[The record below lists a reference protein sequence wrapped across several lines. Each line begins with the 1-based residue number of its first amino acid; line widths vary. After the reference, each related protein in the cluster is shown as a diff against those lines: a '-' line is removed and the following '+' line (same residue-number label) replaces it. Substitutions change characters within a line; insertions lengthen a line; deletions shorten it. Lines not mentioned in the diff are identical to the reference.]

1 MRHLVIVIFLGL
13 LTASCAPKASSEAN
27 SLAQISNPEVLQ
39 FAIPGKELYENY
51 CANCHQKDGTGLGK
65 LIPPLR
71 DADYFKAD
79 IHRTI
84 WIMKHGKEGEIVV
97 NGQVYNQ
104 AMPANPNLS
113 PLDLAQ
119 LGHKRRRYRRT
130 KGRGLF
136 EKPTSRKLVFQFGR
150 CLIQGG
156 FDFRVHL
163 IDFQQLIIQVGFDFL
178 GSFSLLF

>member
-1 MRHLVIVIFLGL
+1 MRYLAVVIFLGL

-27 SLAQISNPEVLQ
+27 SLAQISDAEVLQ

-79 IHRTI
+79 IHRTV
-84 WIMKHGKEGEIVV
+84 WIMKQGIAGEIVV
-97 NGQVYNQ
+97 NGQEYNQ

-113 PLDLAQ
+113 PLELAQ
-119 LGHKRRRYRRT
+119 IATYLYNSWDMKEGVINAPRVEQYLRT
-130 KGRGLF
+130 PPAGN
-136 EKPTSRKLVFQFGR
+136 
-150 CLIQGG
+150 
-156 FDFRVHL
+156 
-163 IDFQQLIIQVGFDFL
+163 
-178 GSFSLLF
+178 

>member
-1 MRHLVIVIFLGL
+1 MRLLVTLLIFGL
-13 LTASCAPKASSEAN
+13 FSASCAPKASSEAN
-27 SLAQISNPEVLQ
+27 NLAQISDSEVLQ

-79 IHRTI
+79 MHRSI
-84 WIMKHGKEGEIVV
+84 WIMKHGKEGEIRV

-113 PLDLAQ
+113 PLELAQ
-119 LGHKRRRYRRT
+119 IATYLYNSWGMIE
-130 KGRGLF
+130 G
-136 EKPTSRKLVFQFGR
+136 V
-150 CLIQGG
+150 
-156 FDFRVHL
+156 
-163 IDFQQLIIQVGFDFL
+163 IDAPQIEQYLKNPPAEN
-178 GSFSLLF
+178 

>member
-1 MRHLVIVIFLGL
+1 MRLLITLIFLGL
-13 LTASCAPKASSEAN
+13 LTFSCSPKASTKEN
-27 SLAQISNPEVLQ
+27 NLAQISDAKVLQ

-51 CANCHQKDGTGLGK
+51 CANCHQKDGSGLGK

-79 IHRTI
+79 IHRTV
-84 WIMKHGKEGEIVV
+84 WIMKHGKAGEIIV

-119 LGHKRRRYRRT
+119 IATYLYNSWGMNE
-130 KGRGLF
+130 GVIDA
-136 EKPTSRKLVFQFGR
+136 P
-150 CLIQGG
+150 
-156 FDFRVHL
+156 RVEQYL
-163 IDFQQLIIQVGFDFL
+163 KNPP
-178 GSFSLLF
+178 SEN

>member
-1 MRHLVIVIFLGL
+1 MRHLAVVIFLGL

-27 SLAQISNPEVLQ
+27 SLAQISDAEVLL

-79 IHRTI
+79 IHRTV
-84 WIMKHGKEGEIVV
+84 WIMKHGKAGEIIV

-119 LGHKRRRYRRT
+119 IATYLYNSWGMNE
-130 KGRGLF
+130 GVIDA
-136 EKPTSRKLVFQFGR
+136 P
-150 CLIQGG
+150 
-156 FDFRVHL
+156 RVEQYL
-163 IDFQQLIIQVGFDFL
+163 KNPP
-178 GSFSLLF
+178 SEN

>member
-1 MRHLVIVIFLGL
+1 MRHLAIVIFLGL

-27 SLAQISNPEVLQ
+27 SLAQISDAEVLQ

-79 IHRTI
+79 IHRTV
-84 WIMKHGKEGEIVV
+84 WIMKHGIEGEIVV

-113 PLDLAQ
+113 PLELAQ
-119 LGHKRRRYRRT
+119 IATYLYNSWGMSE
-130 KGRGLF
+130 GVIDA
-136 EKPTSRKLVFQFGR
+136 P
-150 CLIQGG
+150 
-156 FDFRVHL
+156 RVEGYL
-163 IDFQQLIIQVGFDFL
+163 KTPPAGN
-178 GSFSLLF
+178 

>member
-1 MRHLVIVIFLGL
+1 MRYLAVVIFLGL

-27 SLAQISNPEVLQ
+27 SLAQISDPEVLQ

-71 DADYFKAD
+71 NADYFKAD
-79 IHRTI
+79 IHRTV
-84 WIMKHGKEGEIVV
+84 WIMKHGIAGEIVV

-113 PLDLAQ
+113 PLELAHIATY
-119 LGHKRRRYRRT
+119 LYNSWGMKE
-130 KGRGLF
+130 GVINA
-136 EKPTSRKLVFQFGR
+136 P
-150 CLIQGG
+150 
-156 FDFRVHL
+156 RVEQYL
-163 IDFQQLIIQVGFDFL
+163 RNPPAGN
-178 GSFSLLF
+178 

>member
-1 MRHLVIVIFLGL
+1 MRILLPLIFLGIV
-13 LTASCAPKASSEAN
+13 TVSCSPKASTKEN
-27 SLAQISNPEVLQ
+27 NLAQISDAKVLQ

-51 CANCHQKDGTGLGK
+51 CANCHQKDGSGLGK

-79 IHRTI
+79 IHRSI
-84 WIMKHGKEGEIVV
+84 WIMKHGKEGEILV

-119 LGHKRRRYRRT
+119 IATYLYNSWGMNE
-130 KGRGLF
+130 GVIDA
-136 EKPTSRKLVFQFGR
+136 P
-150 CLIQGG
+150 
-156 FDFRVHL
+156 RVEQYL
-163 IDFQQLIIQVGFDFL
+163 KNPPADN
-178 GSFSLLF
+178 

>member
-1 MRHLVIVIFLGL
+1 MRHLAIVIFLGL
-13 LTASCAPKASSEAN
+13 LIASCAPKASSEAN
-27 SLAQISNPEVLQ
+27 SLAQISDAEVLQ

-79 IHRTI
+79 IHRSI
-84 WIMKHGKEGEIVV
+84 WIMKHGKAGEIVV

-119 LGHKRRRYRRT
+119 IATYLYNSWGMKE
-130 KGRGLF
+130 GVINA
-136 EKPTSRKLVFQFGR
+136 P
-150 CLIQGG
+150 
-156 FDFRVHL
+156 RVEQYL
-163 IDFQQLIIQVGFDFL
+163 RNPPAGN
-178 GSFSLLF
+178 

>member
-1 MRHLVIVIFLGL
+1 MRLLSIVIFLGL
-13 LTASCAPKASSEAN
+13 LTVSCAPKASSEAN
-27 SLAQISNPEVLQ
+27 SLAQISDAEVLQ

-51 CANCHQKDGTGLGK
+51 CANCHQKDGSGLGK

-71 DADYFKAD
+71 DADYFKAN
-79 IHRTI
+79 IHRSI

-119 LGHKRRRYRRT
+119 IATYLYNSWGMNE
-130 KGRGLF
+130 GVIDA
-136 EKPTSRKLVFQFGR
+136 P
-150 CLIQGG
+150 
-156 FDFRVHL
+156 RVEQYL
-163 IDFQQLIIQVGFDFL
+163 KNPP
-178 GSFSLLF
+178 SEN

>member
-1 MRHLVIVIFLGL
+1 MRL
-13 LTASCAPKASSEAN
+13 LASLLIIGFFAVSCAPKASSEAN
-27 SLAQISNPEVLQ
+27 TLAQISDPEVLK

-79 IHRTI
+79 IHLTV

-119 LGHKRRRYRRT
+119 IATYLYNSWGMSE
-130 KGRGLF
+130 GVIDA
-136 EKPTSRKLVFQFGR
+136 P
-150 CLIQGG
+150 
-156 FDFRVHL
+156 RVEGYL
-163 IDFQQLIIQVGFDFL
+163 KTPPAGN
-178 GSFSLLF
+178 

>member
-1 MRHLVIVIFLGL
+1 MRLLASLLIIGL
-13 LTASCAPKASSEAN
+13 FVASCSPKASNEAN
-27 SLAQISNPEVLQ
+27 TLAQISDPEVLK

-79 IHRTI
+79 IHRTV
-84 WIMKHGKEGEIVV
+84 WIMKHGKDGEIVV

-119 LGHKRRRYRRT
+119 IATYLYNSWGMSE
-130 KGRGLF
+130 GVIDA
-136 EKPTSRKLVFQFGR
+136 P
-150 CLIQGG
+150 
-156 FDFRVHL
+156 RVEGYL
-163 IDFQQLIIQVGFDFL
+163 KSPPAGN
-178 GSFSLLF
+178 

>member
-1 MRHLVIVIFLGL
+1 MRLLASLLIIGL
-13 LTASCAPKASSEAN
+13 FAVSCAPKASSEAN
-27 SLAQISNPEVLQ
+27 TLAQISDSEVLK

-84 WIMKHGKEGEIVV
+84 LIMKHGKEGEIVV

-113 PLDLAQ
+113 PLELAQ
-119 LGHKRRRYRRT
+119 IATYLYNSWGMSE
-130 KGRGLF
+130 G
-136 EKPTSRKLVFQFGR
+136 V
-150 CLIQGG
+150 
-156 FDFRVHL
+156 
-163 IDFQQLIIQVGFDFL
+163 IDAPQVEGYL
-178 GSFSLLF
+178 KNPPAGN

>member
-1 MRHLVIVIFLGL
+1 MRHLAIVIFLGL

-27 SLAQISNPEVLQ
+27 SLAQISDAEVLQ

-71 DADYFKAD
+71 NSDYFKAD
-79 IHRTI
+79 IHRTV
-84 WIMKHGKEGEIVV
+84 WIMKHGIAGEIVV

-113 PLDLAQ
+113 PLELAQ
-119 LGHKRRRYRRT
+119 IATYLYNSWGMTEGVINAPRVEQYLRT
-130 KGRGLF
+130 PPA
-136 EKPTSRKLVFQFGR
+136 EN
-150 CLIQGG
+150 
-156 FDFRVHL
+156 
-163 IDFQQLIIQVGFDFL
+163 
-178 GSFSLLF
+178 